1 MKTNKNPF
9 ILLILL
15 FSFLNS
21 VVAQFSTEAYKQFLS
36 ENKNLSSSELQAMY
50 SSGLFD
56 GAANIKY
63 QNVLFFD
70 SLEIKCQITEDEKNL
85 LAKNGF
91 VVTERLQKGSFG
103 EQFADIY
110 HKDLPVYI
118 SSDAILHA
126 FHSSYGKI
134 LKDTEVNILI
144 GKIDELLTA
153 WNNNFPD
160 LESNVNT
167 QAHLD
172 EFLRDLDVYLTTP
185 RKLLKGFAPPFYSE
199 NRLFIDS
206 LINEINSEKLV
217 TRPLFSETPRKID
230 FSQFKPRGHYDDEYI
245 PQLAK
250 YFKVM
255 MWFGKIELYLIA
267 SAELVKVP
275 ITDVQRQVIM
285 AALFSKLIDLSNT
298 RELFN
303 EVEYIIRTFV
313 GEQDNVTL
321 PQLEEV
327 LSEAKI
333 TSVDMLLDTL
343 VVKEFQKV
351 LKTKSFAEQKILS
364 QILIQNPMH
373 PDSLEPAS
381 AFMPFGQRFVI
392 DSYSTGSLV
401 YPKVKSRPYRI
412 LPSTLDIL
420 FALGNDASAQL
431 LESELDTYGYSP
443 NLAALRYLIDSYE
456 FDFWNNSIYNL
467 WLNSI
472 RTLNPGENRTSL
484 PSFMQTAAWWQH
496 KMNTQL
502 SSWTELRHDNLL
514 YAKQSYTGGII
525 CSYPYSYVEPVPDFF
540 NSISILAENT
550 LQKLISIA
558 SIPDWQKE
566 NFAYYFNTL
575 SGVADT
581 LKTIAQKELDHL
593 PFNENEKNFLKRML
607 YNNPEH
613 VCGGPAHIGWYPKL
627 YYDDYDRTE
636 FYKADYLVADYHT
649 APTDASGAPVGW
661 VKHAG
666 TGPVDLAIIIAK
678 NSENNDVAFIGP
690 VSSYYEYTS
699 TNFTRL
705 TDDEWKENYL
715 FQHGIRPN
723 WTNIYLAD
731 INGTS
736 KPEGLSLLTKI
747 DELNSNIDIPKSYIT
762 AQNYPNP
769 FNPSTVIQFTISQN
783 LTNTKTELT
792 IYNIQ
797 GEVVKELLNEQLPS
811 GTYLTKWN
819 GDNKFGNKV
828 SSGVY
833 FYEVKSGANKFVGK
847 MNFLK

>member
-15 FSFLNS
+15 FSFQNS

-36 ENKNLSSSELQAMY
+36 ENKNLSSSELQAIY
-50 SSGLFD
+50 SSGLFE

-144 GKIDELLTA
+144 GKMDELLTA

-199 NRLFIDS
+199 NRLLIDS
-206 LINEINSEKLV
+206 LINEINSEKFV
-217 TRPLFSETPRKID
+217 TRPLFSKTTRKID
-230 FSQFKPRGHYDDEYI
+230 FSQFKPRGHYDDEYL

-267 SAELVKVP
+267 PAEFVKVP
-275 ITDVQRQVIM
+275 ITDIQRQVIM

-364 QILIQNPMH
+364 QILMQNPMH

-431 LESELDTYGYSP
+431 LDSELDTYGYSP

-540 NSISILAENT
+540 NSISILAANT

-593 PFNENEKNFLKRML
+593 PFNENEKNFLKR
-607 YNNPEH
+607 
-613 VCGGPAHIGWYPKL
+613 IWYPKL

-666 TGPVDLAIIIAK
+666 TGPVDMAIIIAK
-678 NSENNDVAFIGP
+678 NSGNNDVAFIGP

-747 DELNSNIDIPKSYIT
+747 DEPNSNIDIPKSYIT

-783 LTNTKTELT
+783 LTNKKTELT

-833 FYEVKSGANKFVGK
+833 FYEVKSGSNKFVGK
-847 MNFLK
+847 MNLLK